1 MCDLLL
7 FFWKYIE
14 NREKLA
20 NTMKRKNLDT
30 EEVRKKKELHSN
42 QNHMMIKKA
51 GILIDSDLG

>member
-1 MCDLLL
+1 
-7 FFWKYIE
+7 
-14 NREKLA
+14 
-20 NTMKRKNLDT
+20 MKRKNLDT